1 MAMAGAPG
9 SFYAICQ
16 QTGLTLGI
24 NGDSIG
30 LNVEPTRFQREV
42 ARLIRHSP
50 LGADCTESFLE
61 GLQEYLEDA
70 QNLKACLM
78 PIAGP
83 SHQGSSYVGMCF
95 FFYLQRCSFDRL
107 VFAFVGSHCPRV

>member
-1 MAMAGAPG
+1 MAMASAPG

-16 QTGLTLGI
+16 HAGMTLSI
-24 NGDSIG
+24 NGDPIV

-42 ARLIRHSP
+42 ARLIRHSS

-78 PIAGP
+78 PIAG
-83 SHQGSSYVGMCF
+83 SNHQGSSYVLGCF
-95 FFYLQRCSFDRL
+95 ICLPSFTL
-107 VFAFVGSHCPRV
+107 LEN